1 MVTLFT
7 AAILLLTSFD
17 ITLCQRKVS
26 RNVAVGGEVKTVVNF
41 NCPEE
46 FGYYPHPSDCT
57 QYYVCVFG
65 GALLESCTGGL
76 MYSHELQTCDWPRNV
91 GCDGAELSGP
101 GPISATSPNPQSRT
115 REEPR
120 TRYAPPTPPPA
131 QPAAIVTSRGQPRQL
146 HHNQQEIIKQRQQQQ
161 LYADAEET
169 LPPAEEI
176 ESDRQQRVYR
186 GQPSTVGQVQRDR
199 DGLRHSNAIP
209 NYSGRGE
216 KIGVISFGT
225 QQQQYR
231 VEQSSAAP
239 VQPPISTVTATART
253 LYNSSQYNNNY
264 DPYYALYDDD
274 VELYR
279 DVDYSQHYNN
289 NNNNNAAQ
297 SQTPQQ
303 SYRRTPSP
311 VVQTTQEEAPKRGNS
326 AYIQNSYS
334 GQDIYQPSTSSDYNE
349 DNSYNSQVDDQ
360 NAYRQINR
368 QPTSRLP
375 VTANE
380 NKTQAQSLINT
391 LREDPGPHP
400 LTPNTIDFQSN
411 SSLRLDETTTTIRPK
426 LPDTSP
432 KVLSEAVI
440 HKPVP
445 FVVPRHLTT
454 EKSIVVFHYI
464 TKSSR
469 STSLVSTD
477 LPPTETSAIENS
489 PHKNKTV
496 IVPTTYSP
504 PKFFLKSL
512 LPKPVTYS
520 TTVPNLSESKPENK
534 PHKTLKSVR
543 KLISPINVNYG
554 LSVVT
559 GSSFES
565 AEKLVSEVDSVRN
578 ILPYRRSHA
587 AKSRP
592 SDYFDESTTKTT
604 KPSTLEHLTSSSES
618 ITHIVPGVKDSSD
631 ELIDDDYTSREET
644 KLRHYVEPYTD
655 SYNVSSEA
663 KRFRTTIEIP
673 PPHDLIDDYQ
683 KLEPDQSPDY
693 KLQPFPKPIAL
704 TTTTTKTTTTDSPHN
719 TSIPARVSRV
729 NTAIKSLIAFGG
741 TRRQNVKCHENQ
753 SADSKCNDPKHQRTS
768 TRGRGSTHYV
778 NGGNVVNNEVTV
790 TVNRGTPASRPRP
803 TLKPSTSI
811 VSKASEFI
819 DIYRYPPTRPE
830 PIYPQPQPD
839 KTAAKCRKD
848 VCLLPDCYCGGKEI
862 PGDLPV
868 EQLPQIVLL
877 TYDDSVNDLNKG
889 LYSDLFEKGR
899 VNPNGCPIAATFYV
913 SHEWTDYSQVQNLYS
928 DGHEIASHT
937 VSHSFGEQFS
947 QKKWTR
953 EVAGQREILSAYGG
967 VHLEDVRGM
976 RAPFLSVGGNKMF
989 KMLYDSNFT
998 YDSSMPIY
1006 ENKPPSWP
1014 YTLDYKLF
1022 HDCMIPP
1029 CPTRSYPGVWEVP
1042 MVMWQDLNGGRC
1054 SMGDACS
1061 NPPDAEGVF
1070 KMLTKNFQRHYT
1082 TNRAPFGL
1090 FYHAAWFTQPH
1101 HKEGFINFL
1110 DSILAMKD
1118 VWLLTNWQAIQW
1130 VRDPTPVSR
1139 LGSFQPFQCDFSNR
1153 PKRCN
1158 NPKVCNLWHKSGV
1171 RYMRT
1176 CQPCPDIYPW
1186 TGNTGIRSSRIDN
1199 DIED

>member
-368 QPTSRLP
+368 QPTRLP